1 MTCLTTSENNFFDL
15 IQKKKKKK
23 KYRRRFQPISVFIG
37 NFSIFLIS
45 WDMLNI

>member
-23 KYRRRFQPISVFIG
+23 NTGEDFSQFQFLSEIIQ
-37 NFSIFLIS
+37 FS
-45 WDMLNI
+45 